1 MASVCFPGTI
11 SFSWMLMS
19 CHQYFPAPSCETFL
33 LKCLILQRQKPHC
46 PPQIK
51 WAKNKPQRSHV
62 TSTIENVHCEHHR
75 RHSPTWVCGRNS
87 NQRQDFQGEAG
98 WPRNV
103 LWFASQ
109 VSLFQLSEGKRRKLD
124 TAGGKSPDKIGLHPT
139 EGVLFFI
146 TGMQC
151 FLGGLGKSSTEST
164 ELIKSPVCV
173 ITQWL

>member
-1 MASVCFPGTI
+1 M
-11 SFSWMLMS
+11 FSWYNFFFLDAYELS
-19 CHQYFPAPSCETFL
+19 PILSSTFL
-33 LKCLILQRQKPHC
+33 RNISAKMSHPAETKTHC

-62 TSTIENVHCEHHR
+62 TSTIENVYCEHHR